1 MVLTGRT
8 NLLKGHKKLDILQK
22 NGFGNFLSDARYLD
36 MKFTFF
42 SYLLEL
48 NNTSV
53 YTNYVNISFSILS
66 LPS

>member
-1 MVLTGRT
+1 MVLIGRT

-36 MKFTFF
+36 MRFTFF

-53 YTNYVNISFSILS
+53 YTNYYLC
-66 LPS
+66 

>member
-22 NGFGNFLSDARYLD
+22 NGFGNFLFDARYLD

-48 NNTSV
+48 RNTIV
-53 YTNYVNISFSILS
+53 YTNYYLC
-66 LPS
+66 